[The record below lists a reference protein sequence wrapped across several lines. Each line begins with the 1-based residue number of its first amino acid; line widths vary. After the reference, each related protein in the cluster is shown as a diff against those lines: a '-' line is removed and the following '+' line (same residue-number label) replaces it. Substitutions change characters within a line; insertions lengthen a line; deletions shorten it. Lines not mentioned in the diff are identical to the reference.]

1 MPATADLTRGPVLLG
16 IAITSELLALTTCL
30 VRFLLRKRRSSST
43 SRGSNRRLKH
53 RHLGLDDY
61 AIAVAAVVSFVATI
75 FAIIEGSS
83 MVDSAHALEF
93 DWLGQPWFMMGT
105 TFAKISVCLFF
116 LRLVGSATRRRIL
129 LSSQILL
136 MAVLNFAFSLTTN
149 LQCRPL
155 DKLWDLSVVGVCWDP
170 SVQLNIGYFQG
181 AFSVFWWLFLSLFP
195 VMIVRDLEM
204 HQTMRWPF
212 YFLSS
217 LSLVAA
223 IFATVRAYETSQTV
237 PGVYTFDSFFA
248 TVLSILEQ
256 NVGIIAA
263 NVLPM
268 GSLFWKRQQ
277 ADATERRRQQQQQ
290 QQEQE
295 QQNPFESGAVSVHS
309 GDGDGDDD
317 EYGYDLG
324 EPGRGRGRRRSDS
337 QSSYHSSIKQS
348 PMLIIQG
355 PRENGYND
363 DENYDENDGNSGPN
377 RRRGGKLDGRTLA
390 PRAIKPT
397 WSTKPTKPTKAK
409 QRLVD
414 MPLRTILSR
423 SALLLSRSGRD
434 QNGGGDSMT
443 TTESGDGLSAWPRG
457 IIKTVEVEVVEED
470 IASVLPAA
478 HLSSASHHRLPSNA
492 SGVVITSDGNQSNHN
507 HSRSISRHSR
517 MDSDNDWVA
526 LLRAGPTPPGSRG
539 PSRQGSRG
547 PSRQGYN

>member
-1 MPATADLTRGPVLLG
+1 MAATPDLTRGPVLL
-16 IAITSELLALTTCL
+16 AISITTELFALTTCL
-30 VRFLLRKRRSSST
+30 VRFCIRKRASSRS
-43 SRGSNRRLKH
+43 H
-53 RHLGLDDY
+53 IGLDDY
-61 AIAVAAVVSFVATI
+61 AIAVAAVVSFVGTI
-75 FAIIEGSS
+75 FSIIEGSS

-105 TFAKISVCLFF
+105 TFAKISICLFF
-116 LRLVGSATRRRIL
+116 LRLVGSAKQWRIL

-155 DKLWDLSVVGVCWDP
+155 DKLWDPSVVGVCWDP

-204 HQTMRWPF
+204 HQKMRWPF

-223 IFATVRAYETSQTV
+223 IFATVRTYETSQTV
-237 PGVYTFDSFFA
+237 PGVYTFDTFFA

-256 NVGIIAA
+256 NVGIVAA

-268 GSLFWKRQQ
+268 GSLFWKRQ
-277 ADATERRRQQQQQ
+277 AAATRGMDRRGRTNVNAARNGNAPRND
-290 QQEQE
+290 

-309 GDGDGDDD
+309 TTNRGDEEYDLDDT
-317 EYGYDLG
+317 ESDLG
-324 EPGRGRGRRRSDS
+324 ESGVAHPDS
-337 QSSYHSSIKQS
+337 SRSSIKRS
-348 PMLIIQG
+348 SMLIIEG
-355 PRENGYND
+355 PREVDY
-363 DENYDENDGNSGPN
+363 EESV
-377 RRRGGKLDGRTLA
+377 RSTRGERTA
-390 PRAIKPT
+390 TRTTMSKHT
-397 WSTKPTKPTKAK
+397 KSTKTKHADT
-409 QRLVD
+409 
-414 MPLRTILSR
+414 PLRTILNR
-423 SALLLSRSGRD
+423 SASLMSRSGRE
-434 QNGGGDSMT
+434 QHRSGGDGVS
-443 TTESGDGLSAWPRG
+443 DGTDADLTGSAWPRG

-478 HLSSASHHRLPSNA
+478 HLQQQNHRRLPSNA
-492 SGVVITSDGNQSNHN
+492 SGVIITSDATHHHG
-507 HSRSISRHSR
+507 RSMSRHSR
-517 MDSDNDWVA
+517 MDSDNDWAA